1 MGNDIRRN
9 IKAYRSFL
17 GLKQKDVADKLGIS
31 VQSYI
36 AWENNPEKLNL
47 KKISLLANIFDC
59 QVEDIFLGNELILNH
74 DKGDC

>member
-47 KKISLLANIFDC
+47 KKIRLLANIFDC

-74 DKGDC
+74 DKGDY